1 MRYIQKWRL
10 IFKTNNQIK
19 EMQALLEKVKK
30 EEAEAREKT
39 GKPHCLRSQQEITD
53 IRDAQNLIA
62 VSVNSDTGE
71 FIPWFMRMSA
81 FIPVQLPIS
90 FGMLMTSPTPFNTI
104 LWQWVNQTYNA
115 VMNYGN
121 RNASSKYTNGDIAK
135 SYASAVSIAIIL
147 SLGIRKLVA
156 SRVAGQTGA
165 TMVMYNTISTYIA
178 CAAAGFSNCYL
189 MRRTELNNGINVLHP
204 DTQEPLGLSRK
215 CAEAAVFKTA
225 TSRFLMAAPLF
236 IPAILFF
243 GIEKMNMV
251 PANPVLRL
259 TLDMSLVFVNCYLAV
274 PLSVAMFPKFS
285 SIKASEL
292 EPEFQA
298 IKGKDGKPITS
309 FLYNKGM

>member
-1 MRYIQKWRL
+1 M
-10 IFKTNNQIK
+10 IK
-19 EMQALLEKVKK
+19 LLDKVKA
-30 EEAEAREKT
+30 EETEARERT
-39 GKPHCLRSQQEITD
+39 GKPHCLHTPQEITD

-62 VSVNSDTGE
+62 VSLNSDTGE

-90 FGMLMTSPTPFNTI
+90 FGMLMTTPTPFNTI

-121 RNASSKYTNGDIAK
+121 RNASSKYTNSDIAK
-135 SYASAVSIAIIL
+135 SYASAVTIAIAL
-147 SLGIRKLVA
+147 SLGIRRMVR
-156 SRVAGQTGA
+156 SSVQGQTGA
-165 TMVMYNTISTYIA
+165 TMVMYNTLSTYVA

-204 DTQEPLGLSRK
+204 DTLQPLGLSKK
-215 CAEAAVFKTA
+215 CAEDAVFKTA
-225 TSRFLMAAPLF
+225 CSRFLMAAPLF
-236 IPAILFF
+236 IPAILFY
-243 GIEKMNMV
+243 GIEKINMV

-285 SIKASEL
+285 AIKASEL
-292 EPEFQA
+292 EPEFQN
-298 IKGKDGKPITS
+298 ITGKDGKPIAS

>member
-1 MRYIQKWRL
+1 M
-10 IFKTNNQIK
+10 IK
-19 EMQALLEKVKK
+19 LLDKVKA
-30 EEAEAREKT
+30 EETEARERT
-39 GKPHCLRSQQEITD
+39 GKPHCLRTPQEITD

-62 VSVNSDTGE
+62 VSLNSDTGE

-90 FGMLMTSPTPFNTI
+90 FGMLMTTPTPFNTI

-121 RNASSKYTNGDIAK
+121 RNASSKYTNSDIAK
-135 SYASAVSIAIIL
+135 SYASAVTIAIAL
-147 SLGIRKLVA
+147 SLGIRRMVR
-156 SRVAGQTGA
+156 SSVQGQTGA
-165 TMVMYNTISTYIA
+165 TMVMYNTLSTYVA

-204 DTQEPLGLSRK
+204 DTLQPLGLSKK
-215 CAEAAVFKTA
+215 CAEDAVFKTA
-225 TSRFLMAAPLF
+225 CSRFLMAAPLF
-236 IPAILFF
+236 IPAILFY
-243 GIEKMNMV
+243 GIEKINMV

-285 SIKASEL
+285 AIKASEL
-292 EPEFQA
+292 EPEFQN
-298 IKGKDGKPITS
+298 ITGKDGKPIAS

>member
-1 MRYIQKWRL
+1 L
-10 IFKTNNQIK
+10 VFKTNAQIK
-19 EMQALLEKVKK
+19 DMIKLLDKVKA
-30 EEAEAREKT
+30 EETEARERT
-39 GKPHCLRSQQEITD
+39 GKPHCLRTPQEITD

-62 VSVNSDTGE
+62 VSLNSDTGE

-90 FGMLMTSPTPFNTI
+90 FGMLMTTPTPFNTI

-121 RNASSKYTNGDIAK
+121 RNASSKYTNSDIAK
-135 SYASAVSIAIIL
+135 SYASAVTIAIAL
-147 SLGIRKLVA
+147 SLGIRRMVR
-156 SRVAGQTGA
+156 SSVQGQTGA
-165 TMVMYNTISTYIA
+165 TMVMYNTLSTYVA

-204 DTQEPLGLSRK
+204 DTLQPLGLSKK
-215 CAEAAVFKTA
+215 CAEDAVFKTA
-225 TSRFLMAAPLF
+225 CSRFLMAAPLF
-236 IPAILFF
+236 IPAILFY
-243 GIEKMNMV
+243 GIEKINMV

-285 SIKASEL
+285 AIKASEL
-292 EPEFQA
+292 EPEFQN
-298 IKGKDGKPITS
+298 ITGKDGKPIAS